1 MTVVRPHNRSGD
13 LRVLDKNMNMVM
25 DSCHLPLAR
34 RQAWDEEG
42 LEMGTILQSHMVSL
56 FLF

>member
-1 MTVVRPHNRSGD
+1 
-13 LRVLDKNMNMVM
+13 MVM
-25 DSCHLPLAR
+25 DSCHLPLVR

-42 LEMGTILQSHMVSL
+42 LEMGTILQSHMASL